1 VSSTQPAGVL
11 ITYSGRAHSAGV
23 MAIVADRRLSVA
35 ALSALLLKD
44 PAYRIT
50 REEEGLNDVRAML
63 AARRPQ
69 VMVLDV
75 SGPALISLIDASAW
89 GVQTLLL
96 LDADDD
102 GVVLAAAAGTRVEG
116 YLSRSAT
123 REKLEAAIEVLDR
136 SGSYVDPLLAAAP
149 TLTLPTRARDNSGL
163 SVREREILVWVA
175 SGRSTKEIARECAI
189 APKTVANHVS
199 NMSQKLNFRHR
210 GQLVL
215 YAAQQGLTAI

>member
-149 TLTLPTRARDNSGL
+149 TLTPRGSENSGL